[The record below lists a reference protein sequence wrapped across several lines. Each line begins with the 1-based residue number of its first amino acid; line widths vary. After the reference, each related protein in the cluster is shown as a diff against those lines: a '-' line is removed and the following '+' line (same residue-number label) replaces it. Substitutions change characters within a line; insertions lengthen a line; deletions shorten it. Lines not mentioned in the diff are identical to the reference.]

1 MKTSTPKTKKAETTG
16 KNTVLSGTVIK
27 AAMQKT
33 VTVQVSR
40 LVKHPKYQKYQTL
53 SKKYKVHDENSV
65 AKVGDKVQ
73 IVETKPISKDK
84 HFTLVVKA

>member
-1 MKTSTPKTKKAETTG
+1 MKTKTPEQKKV
-16 KNTVLSGTVIK
+16 NHTVLSGIVVK

-33 VTVQVSR
+33 VTVEVSR
-40 LVKHPKYQKYQTL
+40 FEKHPKYQKFQTL
-53 SKKYKVHDENSV
+53 TKKYKVHDENGV

-84 HFTLVVKA
+84 HFTLVTK

>member
-1 MKTSTPKTKKAETTG
+1 MKTPATEKKNTS
-16 KNTVLSGTVIK
+16 KKTVLSGTVVK

-33 VTVQVSR
+33 VTVLVSR
-40 LVKHPKYQKYQTL
+40 FEKHPKYLKYQTL
-53 SKKYKVHDENSV
+53 TKKYKVHDENGT

-84 HFTLVVKA
+84 HFTLVTK